1 MENIVVINNGNNQE
15 YRWSDDLGLHQ
26 YYVNN
31 IISVDKNTITNIVVI
46 DHGVSYREYQWNDNL
61 GFHQYYADFTS
72 ISMSI

>member
-1 MENIVVINNGNNQE
+1 MNDIIVINNGNNQE

-26 YYVNN
+26 YYANVDT
-31 IISVDKNTITNIVVI
+31 IVDKNTITNITI
-46 DHGVSYREYQWNDNL
+46 TDHGVSYREYQWNDNL